1 LVLTDLRL
9 KINNGINNKLQT
21 VLFESDHVTIYFK
34 LTIDNN
40 EIEMNVSKH
49 NTNLNFNKIN

>member
-21 VLFESDHVTIYFK
+21 VLFESDHVAIYFK

-40 EIEMNVSKH
+40 KIEMNVSKH
-49 NTNLNFNKIN
+49 NTTLILIK